1 MYIYIYIC
9 GISYKLGDS
18 NQGLGDT
25 CTCFSPA
32 LAACRSEMEY
42 LGVRIYIYI
51 YEYIN
56 NNHNDNNK
64 EEAEEEEED

>member
-1 MYIYIYIC
+1 MYVYIC

-42 LGVRIYIYI
+42 LGVRIYIY
-51 YEYIN
+51 EYIN

>member
-51 YEYIN
+51 
-56 NNHNDNNK
+56 
-64 EEAEEEEED
+64 